1 MDLTLL
7 AEIIEDRC
15 RLNKNQVILVGVSGG
30 PDSLCLLDVLQRLGY
45 SLIVAHY
52 NHRLRPEA
60 SADARVVEAVC
71 LSRGVPLVAG
81 EGDVQ
86 AYARERSLSIEEA
99 ARLMRYR
106 FLFSQARKSEAQA
119 VAVGHTADDQVETVL
134 MHLLRGAGLAGLKG
148 MAYRTILSEMDADIP
163 LVRPLL
169 GVWREDTERYCAERN
184 LQPVQDLTNFDTAY
198 HRNRIRREVLPYLE
212 QYNPRFRQAIWRMA
226 RTLADDYEVVQSAVS
241 SVWEK
246 AVVEKGQ
253 DYLAFDR
260 GVLADTPEGVLR
272 WIWRRAMASLQA
284 SSEEVDYTTVE
295 QAIGFLR
302 HPPAS
307 GRAELAAGLRLILEG
322 GKLYLAAGGT
332 DAPNAS
338 WPQVPRGSELELWP
352 RRAVTLLNGWQ
363 ITCELVRLD
372 RPSPGKATFGDD
384 THQAWVDGSR
394 VHLPFIVRT
403 RRPGERFRPLGMDGH
418 SLKLSDFFINVK
430 LPRRARDAWPLVCSN
445 DEIVWVAGYRLAHPW
460 RLTEDTREAYRLRL
474 IRLETQESSNRSW

>member
-7 AEIIEDRC
+7 AEIIENRC
-15 RLNKNQVILVGVSGG
+15 QLTKNQVILAGISGG

-71 LSRGVPLVAG
+71 ASRGVPFVLG

-99 ARLMRYR
+99 ARLMRYQ

-134 MHLLRGAGLAGLKG
+134 MHILRGAGLAGLKG
-148 MAYRTILSEMDADIP
+148 MAYRTIISEMDADIP

-169 GVWREDTERYCAERN
+169 GVWREETEKYCAERN

-198 HRNRIRREVLPYLE
+198 RRNRIRHEVIPYLE

-226 RTLADDYEVVQSAVS
+226 QTLADDYEIVQSAVS

-246 AVVEKGQ
+246 AVVEKGR
-253 DYLAFDR
+253 DYLAFDQ
-260 GVLADTPEGVLR
+260 GVLAGAPEGVLR
-272 WIWRRAMASLQA
+272 WIWRRAMASLRAA
-284 SSEEVDYTTVE
+284 SGEVDYTTVE
-295 QAIGFLR
+295 QAIGFVE

-307 GRAELAAGLRLILEG
+307 GRAELAAGLRLTMEG
-322 GKLYLAAGGT
+322 GKLYLTAGEI
-332 DAPNAS
+332 DVLNPS
-338 WPQVPRGSELELWP
+338 WPQVPKGGELELRP
-352 RRAVTLLNGWQ
+352 NRPVALLNGWQ

-372 RPSPGKATFGDD
+372 RVSPGKATFGDD
-384 THQAWVDGSR
+384 LHQAWVDGSR
-394 VHLPFIVRT
+394 VRLPFIVRS
-403 RRPGERFRPLGMDGH
+403 RRRGERFRPLGMDGH

-430 LPRRARDAWPLVCSN
+430 LPRRARDSWPLVCSN

-460 RLTEDTREAYRLRL
+460 RLTEDTREVYHLRL
-474 IRLETQESSNRSW
+474 IKGF